1 MEKILLYLIVVV
13 LLLSLTACGKKK
25 EDTTDPTSSETSYT
39 TPVVHIDPAD
49 NGDATGADKEQ
60 ANGNGGSGDNGGSG
74 ATKPDGQSHVTLPDE
89 WNDDVESPLGGGEE
103 LPYMPID

>member
-25 EDTTDPTSSETSYT
+25 DNTADPTPTSTSNTHYT
-39 TPVVHIDPAD
+39 TPIIHFDASD
-49 NGDATGADKEQ
+49 NGATGSDKEQ
-60 ANGNGGSGDNGGSG
+60 ANGNGGSG
-74 ATKPDGQSHVTLPDE
+74 ATKPDGQSNITLPDE
-89 WNDDVESPLGGGEE
+89 WNGEESPIGNGEE

>member
-1 MEKILLYLIVVV
+1 MEKILLYLIVVA

-39 TPVVHIDPAD
+39 TPIVHIDPAD

-60 ANGNGGSGDNGGSG
+60 ANGNGGSG
-74 ATKPDGQSHVTLPDE
+74 ATKPDGQSNITLPDE